1 MSSPQKTESAHAAD
15 TEILHASAAEAL
27 CAALPVSVSVTARRW
42 QDAPGAGAGDS
53 TGPDSTA
60 PDAAALAGAGDLVV
74 AAFVGSISADVAVHV
89 DTAIL
94 GDAADLDPKLVS
106 LDDVLRPAF
115 EAATGVLGAGVL
127 SSVPTS
133 AAPALLQDRD
143 TALFQLV
150 TADRAVGWFAL
161 RLREPASSATATGN
175 QTPGGQR
182 TTTSAQHPDQGVTS
196 RLSRLNNVQMAL
208 TVEIGRTRVSV
219 RDVLAMEPGAVI
231 ELDRNAGAPA
241 DVRLNGRLIA
251 QGEVVVMDQ
260 DYGVR
265 ITKILDS
272 AEGLA

>member
-1 MSSPQKTESAHAAD
+1 MSSPQKTESGHAAD
-15 TEILHASAAEAL
+15 TETLHASAAEAL
-27 CAALPVSVSVTARRW
+27 CAALPVSVSVTARLW
-42 QDAPGAGAGDS
+42 QDETGAAPGAAAGDPA
-53 TGPDSTA
+53 TPDIAS
-60 PDAAALAGAGDLVV
+60 LAGAGELVV
-74 AAFVGSISADVAVHV
+74 AAFVGSISADLAVHV

-115 EAATGVLGAGVL
+115 EAATGVLGTGVL
-127 SSVPTS
+127 STVPTS
-133 AAPALLQDRD
+133 AAPALLQDSD

-150 TADRAVGWFAL
+150 TEDRAVGWFAL
-161 RLREPASSATATGN
+161 RLREPASAATANGS
-175 QTPGGQR
+175 QTQGSQR
-182 TTTSAQHPDQGVTS
+182 TTTAAQHPDQGVTS